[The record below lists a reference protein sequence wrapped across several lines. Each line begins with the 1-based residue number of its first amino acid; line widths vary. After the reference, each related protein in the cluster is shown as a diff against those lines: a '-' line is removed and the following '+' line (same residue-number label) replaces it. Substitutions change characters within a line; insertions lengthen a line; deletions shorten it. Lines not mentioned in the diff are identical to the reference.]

1 MEDEMW
7 KQDVL
12 FALHSENHFIGA
24 QPSVADPLLA
34 NELKPTQAETERAVA
49 NIRSWRTYL
58 PAACVAK
65 LIDEGWQWS
74 T

>member
-1 MEDEMW
+1 MEDEIW

-12 FALHSENHFIGA
+12 FALCSENRFIGE
-24 QPSVADPLLA
+24 QPPAADSSLA
-34 NELKPTQAETERAVA
+34 NDLKPTQAETERAVA
-49 NIRSWRTYL
+49 NIRSWRSYL
-58 PAACVAK
+58 PAGCVAK